1 MKYIL
6 TIFALQWSVQ
16 AFADDFEN
24 FSEFDNE
31 SEQVEIKDIDPW
43 VNFNKRIFEFNETL
57 DRYVLKPIAFKYAT
71 VVPDSVDI
79 GVTNFFRNFQE
90 PMVVANDIFQ
100 LKIRQ
105 AASDSAR
112 FVVNTLLGF
121 FGIFD
126 VASHF
131 GLNRHEED
139 FGQTLGYWG
148 VSSGPYVVLP
158 FLGPSTLRDSIG
170 SGVEF
175 SSIYYAPYLDPLFSA
190 VYPKSH
196 VAYYATSAL
205 RTIDVRA
212 SLLAAE
218 GLITGDKYIFI
229 RSAYLQRRE
238 YLVNDGLDSDP
249 FASEEFSDSPSQAE
263 DNSGSKDVFDQF
275 PEFE

>member
-1 MKYIL
+1 MKYLL
-6 TIFALQWSVQ
+6 TILALQWSVQ
-16 AFADDFEN
+16 VFADDFED
-24 FSEFDNE
+24 FSEFDDE
-31 SEQVEIKDIDPW
+31 SEQVEVRDVDPW
-43 VNFNKRIFEFNETL
+43 INFNKRMFAFNETL

-79 GVTNFFRNFQE
+79 GITNFFRNFQE
-90 PMVVANDIFQ
+90 PMVVANDILQ

-105 AASDSAR
+105 AAADSAR

-126 VASHF
+126 VATHF

-148 VSSGPYVVLP
+148 VGAGPYVVWP
-158 FLGPSTLRDSIG
+158 FVGPSTLRDSIG

-175 SSIYYAPYLDPLFSA
+175 STIYYAPYLDPLFLA
-190 VYPKSH
+190 IYPKSR
-196 VAYYATSAL
+196 VAYYATFAL
-205 RTIDVRA
+205 RTIDARA
-212 SLLAAE
+212 GLLAAE

-249 FASEEFSDSPSQAE
+249 FASEDFSDAPSAAE
-263 DNSGSKDVFDQF
+263 NKGNSNDVFDQF